1 MVADVSCSR
10 PNAAAVEVSSGTDWS
25 CWPSRMVARTDPS
38 TSPSFRRPTSMLS
51 TASSAAPRHCRRH
64 DGGCHQLEGML
75 RIVVQNAQIRCPQHA
90 HEAWACA
97 GLVSWS
103 SRLVSIGTT
112 CGDAKIVPVVEA
124 AGHAGQRCARVLVL
138 RPLDPPRAR
147 SWRLHRRRRR
157 RRVAIWRSRAGG
169 WTVPRRRRLSPSG
182 AVSNVD
188 FLTERRCF

>member
-1 MVADVSCSR
+1 
-10 PNAAAVEVSSGTDWS
+10 
-25 CWPSRMVARTDPS
+25 
-38 TSPSFRRPTSMLS
+38 
-51 TASSAAPRHCRRH
+51 
-64 DGGCHQLEGML
+64 ML
-75 RIVVQNAQIRCPQHA
+75 RIVVQNAQTRCPQHA

-97 GLVSWS
+97 GLVSLS
-103 SRLVSIGTT
+103 SRLISIGIT

-124 AGHAGQRCARVLVL
+124 AGHAGQRCARVLAL

-182 AVSNVD
+182 DDARLGVKLAVSGVNQGKLFKNLNPLDGDHKRGTNCEPTFVL
-188 FLTERRCF
+188 FTHSKC

>member
-1 MVADVSCSR
+1 M
-10 PNAAAVEVSSGTDWS
+10 
-25 CWPSRMVARTDPS
+25 
-38 TSPSFRRPTSMLS
+38 
-51 TASSAAPRHCRRH
+51 
-64 DGGCHQLEGML
+64 EGML
-75 RIVVQNAQIRCPQHA
+75 RIVVNNAQVRCPQHA

-103 SRLVSIGTT
+103 SRLVSIGIT

-147 SWRLHRRRRR
+147 PWRLHRRRRR

-169 WTVPRRRRLSPSG
+169 WTVPRRRRLYTNVYHSRLGVKVAGATLAGAMAGVHCVRWQPSG
-182 AVSNVD
+182 GLRAAGIARTYDYVTFSIFRCVRTALASAASPGSLRTT
-188 FLTERRCF
+188 FRRRCCQR